1 MMNSKDFLEK
11 LKSVVQKLNLLGK
24 YCYKHTFLVFVALT
38 AVIFAVAG
46 IIFYHYAISED
57 LSNQN
62 VKNDEVKID
71 QDLYQKII
79 SRASEKKEIF
89 NGEAR
94 IDQSLPDPFK

>member
-1 MMNSKDFLEK
+1 MNSKDFLEK
-11 LKSVVQKLNLLGK
+11 LKSIAQKLNLLGE

-38 AVIFAVAG
+38 VVIFAVAG
-46 IIFYHYAISED
+46 IIFYHYAISEG

-62 VKNDEVKID
+62 LKNDEVKID

-89 NGEAR
+89 NKEVR